1 MTATKAAAV
10 EAVVRKRG
18 RPRDAAVDRRIL
30 EATIE
35 SLAEDGYDELSI
47 EGVAARAGVGKTT
60 VYRRWPSKVPL
71 VVDALAHTHMRVP
84 AVGSIPEDATT
95 REALRRILEGLI
107 KLVRTDPADRIL
119 AGLVHQ
125 CSRSPELA
133 EAMRDAVLTKRRAV
147 VFGLIERGIE
157 RGELRPDLDVE
168 LVADVLGGPIFMRIL
183 LTGAPVKPRLAREI
197 VDLVLDGAAVRR

>member
-71 VVDALAHTHMRVP
+71 VVDALAHMRVP

-133 EAMRDAVLTKRRAV
+133 EAMRDAVLTKRRAL